1 MAVVVHH
8 LNVSRSER
16 IPWVLEELSVPYQVQ
31 VHYRD
36 ANHQAP
42 KTLWQVNPLGK
53 APCITIDGKLLTE
66 SGVIVHTLLNSFPNP
81 TSGVETT
88 TSPQS
93 NFWNHFSEGSLMSI
107 LQGRRVAQMSAA
119 EIAKQAASPEEA
131 KGAQKVSRWF
141 GAYSKRSLGP
151 MLEQVELFLAANKNF
166 SGNSE
171 KLGEGDFMMGWAL
184 MLLAPPTGQRPFPLG
199 PATEDYIKRIR
210 SRPAYKRAL
219 ERMDAEEK
227 GQRGAKL

>member
-1 MAVVVHH
+1 M
-8 LNVSRSER
+8 
-16 IPWVLEELSVPYQVQ
+16 
-31 VHYRD
+31 
-36 ANHQAP
+36 
-42 KTLWQVNPLGK
+42 
-53 APCITIDGKLLTE
+53 
-66 SGVIVHTLLNSFPNP
+66 HTLLNSFPNP

-171 KLGEGDFMMGWAL
+171 KLGEGDVSSHHSPAGLKKRALLMLQFMMGWAL